1 MTSPQQSNLQPP
13 TPDLDDRQRLAL
25 LCRILQREGYDD
37 HLAGHITVTQDD
49 GSLLVNPFGLR
60 WEELTAA
67 DILRIDLEGNVL
79 EGAHPVNPGVM
90 LHLALHAKRDDVRWT
105 IHNHSRWGTVWA
117 GAHRAPPAY
126 DQSSTYCGSI
136 AVVNEYEGAVNDPGT
151 AARVVDGIGTSN
163 VAILA
168 GHGVLVMASD
178 VNIALTRAISL
189 EIRCRNAWHVETLG
203 GGQPVAAE
211 VAKFFDEGLS
221 IAGFPGLWEA
231 LVRRELRLDPG
242 MIDTA

>member
-1 MTSPQQSNLQPP
+1 MPGVATAYLQRDRACERDVHVARHHEDAVPGKDGHVRCADSVDNARSGARVVDRALIFIDPMTRPQDSNLQPP
-13 TPDLDDRQRLAL
+13 TPELDDRQKLAL

-60 WEELTAA
+60 WEELSAA
-67 DILRIDLEGNVL
+67 DILRIDLDGNVL
-79 EGAHPVNPGVM
+79 EGSHPVNPGVM

-136 AVVNEYEGAVNDPGT
+136 AVVDELSLIHISEP
-151 AARVVDGIGTSN
+151 
-163 VAILA
+163 
-168 GHGVLVMASD
+168 
-178 VNIALTRAISL
+178 TR
-189 EIRCRNAWHVETLG
+189 
-203 GGQPVAAE
+203 PY
-211 VAKFFDEGLS
+211 
-221 IAGFPGLWEA
+221 
-231 LVRRELRLDPG
+231 
-242 MIDTA
+242 